1 MKEKALKTIK
11 KYNMITPGDTVLVAL
26 SGGPDSVA
34 LLHLLWELR
43 DKLKIQIGAIHIDHQ
58 IRPQA
63 SAKESKLCQRL
74 CDRLH
79 IELMVV
85 TENIPELAKRK
96 KKGLEEAARDFRYLV
111 FKEVVREEGL
121 NRVALGHNADDQA
134 ETILF
139 RIIRG
144 TGLSGLT
151 GIPPVRDNY
160 IRPLID
166 CTRAEIEKYVKRHK
180 LPFAIDSSNTDPR
193 FKRNYIR
200 HKLLPE
206 IRKNL
211 NPAVDRAL
219 LNLAETAS
227 IDDATIAAGIAA
239 KIAESLNRTPGG
251 KLQLDLNRFW
261 KYDDSGRNRII
272 RHCLTVLSADSTGP
286 DKVTVERLLDFAKRG
301 TGSVSL
307 PGKVQATRAR
317 DYVVFH
323 KREKLKFR
331 TDLSLPGT
339 TRIDVIEAEF
349 KSSLHGY
356 RGGKIRTVRGAKT
369 VVLDYDKLEPPL
381 AMRSIRPGDRFAPL
395 GMKGSK
401 KIGDYLTDKR
411 VPNVYR
417 DEIPV
422 LTDRKGVVWL
432 VGYEIADRV
441 KIDKKTRKVVRIGQ
455 R

>member
-1 MKEKALKTIK
+1 
-11 KYNMITPGDTVLVAL
+11 L

-43 DKLKIQIGAIHIDHQ
+43 SKLKIEIGAIHIDHQ

-63 SAKESKLCQRL
+63 SAKESKLCQQL
-74 CDRLH
+74 CDKLH
-79 IELMVV
+79 VELMVV

-96 KKGLEEAARDFRYLV
+96 KKGLEETARDFRYLV
-111 FKEVVREEGL
+111 FKTVAAEEGL
-121 NRVALGHNADDQA
+121 NKVAIGHNADDQA
-134 ETILF
+134 ETVLF
-139 RIIRG
+139 RIFRG
-144 TGLSGLT
+144 TGTAGLA

-166 CTRAEIEKYVKRHK
+166 CNRSEIEKYLKRHK
-180 LPFAIDSSNTDPR
+180 LPFAIDSSNTDLR

-211 NPAVDRAL
+211 NPVVDRAL
-219 LNLAETAS
+219 LNLSENAA
-227 IDDATIAAGIAA
+227 IDEATIAAGIAA
-239 KIAESLNRTPGG
+239 RIAESLSCTPGG

-261 KYDDSGRNRII
+261 KYDESIRSRII
-272 RHCLTVLSADSTGP
+272 RHCLTVLSEESTGP
-286 DKVTVERLLDFAKRG
+286 DRITVARLLDFAKRG
-301 TGSVSL
+301 TGSISL
-307 PGKVQATRAR
+307 PGKIQATRAR

-323 KREKLKFR
+323 ERERLKFKA
-331 TDLSLPGT
+331 DLPLSGT
-339 TRIDVIEAEF
+339 VEIDALAVKFTA
-349 KSSLHGY
+349 SLHNY
-356 RGGKIRTVRGAKT
+356 RGGKFSTRRGSKT
-369 VVLDYDKLEPPL
+369 VAVDYAKLEPPL
-381 AMRSIRPGDRFAPL
+381 AVRSIRPGDRFSPL

-422 LTDRKGVVWL
+422 LTDRKGVIWL
-432 VGYEIADRV
+432 VDYEIADRV

-455 R
+455 SRPK